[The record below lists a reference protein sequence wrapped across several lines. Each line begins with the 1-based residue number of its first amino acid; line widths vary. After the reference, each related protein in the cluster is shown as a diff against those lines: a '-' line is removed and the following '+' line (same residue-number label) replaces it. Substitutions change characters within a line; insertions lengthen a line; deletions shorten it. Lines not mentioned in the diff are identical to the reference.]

1 MKVMILIMDVG
12 NLICGS
18 GIFDINWNLTMSDA
32 LLFKSLLFIGRD
44 DVFADKMGVDYQPIE
59 LWPHRNPRWICPDDP
74 SDLMRDYDVDW
85 LYVYEFIPLNINML
99 TGKSIESHEVT
110 LFKKSNDNVRE
121 VTKYATPAM
130 FNCAVHYSH

>member
-12 NLICGS
+12 NLVCGS

-32 LLFKSLLFIGRD
+32 LVFKSLLFIGRD
-44 DVFADKMGVDYQPIE
+44 DVFAQKMGVSYHEVPTRPIVD
-59 LWPHRNPRWICPDDP
+59 NP
-74 SDLMRDYDVDW
+74 SDLMRAYDVDW

-121 VTKYATPAM
+121 VTEYATPAM